1 MEQKILF
8 IGLGIMG
15 APMAKN
21 ILQKDFDVAVC
32 DIDRNV
38 VNNFK
43 AIVSIASTKPSEA
56 ADQRNVSVM
65 KQPKKD
71 VVNAVLLSEG
81 GALET

>member
-8 IGLGIMG
+8 IGLGIIG

-32 DIDRNV
+32 DIDINV

-43 AIVSIASTKPSEA
+43 E
-56 ADQRNVSVM
+56 
-65 KQPKKD
+65 
-71 VVNAVLLSEG
+71 VV
-81 GALET
+81 